1 MPSITKEEVKK
12 LTKLLK
18 KKKLKKS
25 DVEIAGKLLTK
36 FLIEIVEIDRLN
48 KEIKELNEKI
58 IMKASGTSERVKR
71 IAG

>member
-58 IMKASGTSERVKR
+58 IMKASETSERVKR